1 MVTRTGHGGAVVL
14 ILDPWRA
21 RRGGRRGGGWI
32 HGELVGE
39 EGGGRIHGKLIGA
52 EGEVEGGSMA
62 SSPGR
67 KARWRADLWRTVVGS
82 EHVGGRDNG
91 VQVEPGAD
99 EVVALCRATHRRG
112 SFAGLAGDERVV
124 RR

>member
-1 MVTRTGHGGAVVL
+1 VL
-14 ILDPWRA
+14 VPDPWRA
-21 RRGGRRGGGWI
+21 RRGGRRGRGWI
-32 HGELVGE
+32 HGELARA
-39 EGGGRIHGKLIGA
+39 EGGGRIHGELVGV

-62 SSPGR
+62 SSSGR

-82 EHVGGRDNG
+82 EHVGRRDSG

-112 SFAGLAGDERVV
+112 SFAGLAGDERAM